1 MDILNLIRIKDWLK
15 NIIIFFPLIFS
26 GQLFN
31 ITNYSSLLLGFFSFC
46 IISSFVYILN
56 DILDIESDKKHP
68 QKKHNKPIANNKIS
82 IKRAYIILLIF
93 GILSF
98 ILIINQ
104 PSIHFKVSIYLFI
117 SFVYNFFFKKIPFLE
132 LIILAFGY
140 IIRVDTGSQIIDV
153 DSSLLMLISIFC
165 LGLYFISIKRLSELN
180 YKSISSNFESR
191 SVLKYYKKSYLRF
204 LSFSSIIVLFVVM
217 LIYVLV
223 VNIKLS
229 VSFLLVIVF
238 IRKYNSLAKD
248 NSKGENPI
256 LFIFSDKFLLILSLV
271 VFISSF
277 LIYL

>member
-31 ITNYSSLLLGFFSFC
+31 STNYLSLLIGFFTFSVV
-46 IISSFVYILN
+46 SSFIYILN
-56 DILDIESDKKHP
+56 DILDVEDDKKHP
-68 QKKHNKPIANNKIS
+68 KKKYNKPIASNKIS
-82 IKRAYIILLIF
+82 ISRAYVILLIF

-104 PSIHFKVSIYLFI
+104 PVIYLNVLIYLFI
-117 SFVYNFFFKKIPFLE
+117 SFSYNFFFKKIPFLE

-153 DSSLLMLISIFC
+153 QSSLLMLISIFC
-165 LGLYFISIKRLSELN
+165 LGLYFISIKRLSELSYN
-180 YKSISSNFESR
+180 SISSNIESR
-191 SVLKYYKKSYLRF
+191 SVLKYYKKSYLKF
-204 LSFSSIIVLFVVM
+204 LSLSSIIILFVVM

-223 VNIKLS
+223 VNIKLLL
-229 VSFLLVIVF
+229 SFLLVIFF
-238 IRKYNSLAKD
+238 IKKYNSLAKD

-256 LFIFSDKFLLILSLV
+256 LFIFSDKFLLILSIV
-271 VFISSF
+271 IFISSF